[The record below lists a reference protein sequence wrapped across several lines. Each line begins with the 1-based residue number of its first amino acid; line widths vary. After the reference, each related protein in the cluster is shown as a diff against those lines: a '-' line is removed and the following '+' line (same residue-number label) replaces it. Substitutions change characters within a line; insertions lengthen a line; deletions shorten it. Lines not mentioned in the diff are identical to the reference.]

1 LTKTLIAATIAL
13 GALVTGTAP
22 AAQRKVK
29 MQDLPPTVQQTVKEQ
44 TKNATLVG
52 LMKEVENGKTVFE
65 LETRVNGRGRDL
77 MIDGSGAVL
86 SVEEEVTL
94 DSIPAAARAAI
105 EKQAAGGKITKIE
118 TLTKGRTVTYEAA
131 VVRKGKTSEI
141 AVAADGSAVK

>member
-1 LTKTLIAATIAL
+1 MKTLIAAAIAL
-13 GALVTGTAP
+13 GALVTGTAL
-22 AAQRKVK
+22 AAQKKIK

-65 LETRVNGRGRDL
+65 LETKVNGRGRDL
-77 MIDGSGAVL
+77 MIEESGAVL

-105 EKQAAGGKITKIE
+105 EKQAAGGKITKVE
-118 TLTKGRTVTYEAA
+118 TLTKGKTVTYEAA

>member
-1 LTKTLIAATIAL
+1 MKTLIAATIAL

-22 AAQRKVK
+22 AAQKKIK
-29 MQDLPPTVQQTVKEQ
+29 MQDLPPAVQQTVKEQ

-65 LETRVNGRGRDL
+65 LETKVNGRGRDL

-94 DSIPAAARAAI
+94 DSIPAAAKAAI
-105 EKQAAGGKITKIE
+105 EKQAAGGKITKVE
-118 TLTKGRTVTYEAA
+118 TLTKGKTVTYEAA

>member
-1 LTKTLIAATIAL
+1 MKTLIAAAIAL
-13 GALVTGTAP
+13 GALVTGTAL
-22 AAQRKVK
+22 AAQKKIK

-65 LETRVNGRGRDL
+65 LETKVNGRGRDL
-77 MIDGSGAVL
+77 MIEESGAVL

-105 EKQAAGGKITKIE
+105 EKQAAGGKITKVE
-118 TLTKGRTVTYEAA
+118 TLTIGKTVTYEAA

>member
-1 LTKTLIAATIAL
+1 MKTLIAATIAL
-13 GALVTGTAP
+13 GALVTGTVL
-22 AAQRKVK
+22 AAQKK
-29 MQDLPPTVQQTVKEQ
+29 IKIQDLPPTVQQTVKEQ
-44 TKNATLVG
+44 TRNATLVG

-65 LETRVNGRGRDL
+65 LETKVNGRGRDL

-105 EKQAAGGKITKIE
+105 EKQAAGGKITKVE
-118 TLTKGRTVTYEAA
+118 TLTKGKTVTYEAA

>member
-1 LTKTLIAATIAL
+1 MKTLIAAAIAL
-13 GALVTGTAP
+13 GALVTGTAL
-22 AAQRKVK
+22 AAQKKIK

-65 LETRVNGRGRDL
+65 LETKVNGRGRDL
-77 MIDGSGAVL
+77 MIEESGAVL

-94 DSIPAAARAAI
+94 DSIPEAARAAI
-105 EKQAAGGKITKIE
+105 EKQAAGGKITKVE
-118 TLTKGRTVTYEAA
+118 TLTKGKTVTYEAA